1 MITAYTIYCLNILLL
16 HALYFIYDSVE
27 DPSSFQ
33 NYIRMEQYVLE
44 ELLELITIH
53 SRIYHIL
60 HELHLTHYRSW
71 CLKH

>member
-1 MITAYTIYCLNILLL
+1 MITACTVDCLNILLL

-44 ELLELITIH
+44 ELLELITPLIKKKK
-53 SRIYHIL
+53 IL
-60 HELHLTHYRSW
+60 L
-71 CLKH
+71 